1 MLYKDLVVWQKAHG
15 LALKTIRAVDSMQS
29 CRATNVV
36 ATQLLSAVTS
46 VGANIA
52 EGYGRNA
59 GKEYARFLHIAYGS
73 ANEVDNWLTVT
84 RDANLLPAN
93 LADELLSDNQEI
105 LRILWTML
113 RRLGDN
119 AATTRNRITEDTPEY
134 TSEVPNE
141 NR

>member
-15 LALKTIRAVDSMQS
+15 LALKTIKAVDSMQS

-36 ATQLLSAVTS
+36 ATQLLSAATS

-59 GKEYARFLHIAYGS
+59 GKEYARFLQIAYGS
-73 ANEVDNWLTVT
+73 ANEVDNWLTIAH
-84 RDANLLPAN
+84 DANLLPAA
-93 LADELLSDNQEI
+93 LANELLSDNQEI

-119 AATTRNRITEDTPEY
+119 TATPRNRITEATSEY
-134 TSEVPNE
+134 TSEVPDE
-141 NR
+141 DQ